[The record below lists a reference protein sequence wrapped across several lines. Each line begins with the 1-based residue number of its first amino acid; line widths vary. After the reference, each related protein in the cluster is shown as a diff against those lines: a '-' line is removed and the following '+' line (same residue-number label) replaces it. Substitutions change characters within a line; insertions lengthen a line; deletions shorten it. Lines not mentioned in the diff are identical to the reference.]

1 MKMYYFS
8 NSPVS
13 RSTFARIQ
21 CILYGGVHS
30 ANPISVHHGHF
41 HLFHKIHYLLFFSIV
56 LLNII
61 PTNTSSSPLFSSPPQ
76 HKFFLQDDPCF
87 ISLPGDSILR
97 VLVVPGLASLPPGFY
112 LSLHPCLSFF
122 LDASEHAFQQ
132 HQRLLLLSTDLTNLV
147 SKCSSR

>member
-1 MKMYYFS
+1 MKMQHFS

-21 CILYGGVHS
+21 CILYSGVHS

-61 PTNTSSSPLFSSPPQ
+61 PTNTSSSPLFSSPPK
-76 HKFFLQDDPCF
+76 HKFFLQDDTCS
-87 ISLPGDSILR
+87 ISLPSDS
-97 VLVVPGLASLPPGFY
+97 GL
-112 LSLHPCLSFF
+112 
-122 LDASEHAFQQ
+122 EHQ
-132 HQRLLLLSTDLTNLV
+132 QRLALLPFHLV
-147 SKCSSR
+147 STSPYILAFPSFLMPLNMPFNSIRGCWCCPQI